1 MILEIISPEKI
12 IFTGEV
18 ESVAVPGVNG
28 EFEMLNNHAAIVSNL
43 KKGAIKVYGNITLDD
58 TQKEIFE
65 KTMVERGEIL
75 FSRGDMLATVRTKD
89 GLSDIPAILPVR
101 MYINPQKKTFTIV
114 EYHTDYNTMCVLAFG
129 NNWSSVGTSM

>member
-65 KTMVERGEIL
+65 KSDRGYHLDINSGTVEMKNNKVTAL
-75 FSRGDMLATVRTKD
+75 
-89 GLSDIPAILPVR
+89 
-101 MYINPQKKTFTIV
+101 V
-114 EYHTDYNTMCVLAFG
+114 E
-129 NNWSSVGTSM
+129 

>member
-43 KKGAIKVYGNITLDD
+43 KKGAIKVYGNINLDD

-65 KTMVERGEIL
+65 KGDRGYYLDINSGTVEMKSNKVTAL
-75 FSRGDMLATVRTKD
+75 
-89 GLSDIPAILPVR
+89 
-101 MYINPQKKTFTIV
+101 V
-114 EYHTDYNTMCVLAFG
+114 E
-129 NNWSSVGTSM
+129 

>member
-18 ESVAVPGVNG
+18 ESVAVPGVDG

-43 KKGAIKVYGNITLDD
+43 KEGAIKVYGNITLDD

-65 KTMVERGEIL
+65 KGDRGYYLNINSGTVEMKNNKITAL
-75 FSRGDMLATVRTKD
+75 
-89 GLSDIPAILPVR
+89 
-101 MYINPQKKTFTIV
+101 V
-114 EYHTDYNTMCVLAFG
+114 E
-129 NNWSSVGTSM
+129 

>member
-18 ESVAVPGVNG
+18 ESVAVPGVDG

-65 KTMVERGEIL
+65 KVDIGYHLDINSGTVEMKNNKVTAL
-75 FSRGDMLATVRTKD
+75 
-89 GLSDIPAILPVR
+89 
-101 MYINPQKKTFTIV
+101 V
-114 EYHTDYNTMCVLAFG
+114 E
-129 NNWSSVGTSM
+129 

>member
-18 ESVAVPGVNG
+18 ESVAVPGVDG

-65 KTMVERGEIL
+65 KVYRGYHLDINSGTVEMKNNKVTAL
-75 FSRGDMLATVRTKD
+75 
-89 GLSDIPAILPVR
+89 
-101 MYINPQKKTFTIV
+101 V
-114 EYHTDYNTMCVLAFG
+114 E
-129 NNWSSVGTSM
+129 

>member
-43 KKGAIKVYGNITLDD
+43 KKGAIKMDLLFQYFTNISFLSMDSTKVMKLE
-58 TQKEIFE
+58 QKYPNL
-65 KTMVERGEIL
+65 G
-75 FSRGDMLATVRTKD
+75 
-89 GLSDIPAILPVR
+89 
-101 MYINPQKKTFTIV
+101 
-114 EYHTDYNTMCVLAFG
+114 
-129 NNWSSVGTSM
+129 

>member
-43 KKGAIKVYGNITLDD
+43 KKGAIKVYGNIILDD

-65 KTMVERGEIL
+65 KGDRGYLLDINSGTVEMKNNKVTAL
-75 FSRGDMLATVRTKD
+75 
-89 GLSDIPAILPVR
+89 
-101 MYINPQKKTFTIV
+101 V
-114 EYHTDYNTMCVLAFG
+114 E
-129 NNWSSVGTSM
+129 

>member
-43 KKGAIKVYGNITLDD
+43 KKGAIKVFGNITLDD
-58 TQKEIFE
+58 MQKQIFE
-65 KTMVERGEIL
+65 KGDRGYYLDINSGTVEMKNNKVTAL
-75 FSRGDMLATVRTKD
+75 
-89 GLSDIPAILPVR
+89 
-101 MYINPQKKTFTIV
+101 V
-114 EYHTDYNTMCVLAFG
+114 E
-129 NNWSSVGTSM
+129 

>member
-65 KTMVERGEIL
+65 KGDWGYHLDINSGTVEMKNNKVTAL
-75 FSRGDMLATVRTKD
+75 
-89 GLSDIPAILPVR
+89 
-101 MYINPQKKTFTIV
+101 V
-114 EYHTDYNTMCVLAFG
+114 E
-129 NNWSSVGTSM
+129 